1 MGLTDAFA
9 AGVQSAQVKG
19 SDLLRKPVEITL
31 KSVRQGGWDGVSGLN
46 EFSMVL
52 PVSYGQDV
60 SGAGVFLLDTRYAAL
75 IAELMFENDP
85 AELPTELSDLQM
97 TAAAEALSQIVGAM
111 GEGISRATRRRV
123 MVSTGELS
131 KIEGD
136 GTALVRGQIKE
147 DRVAIVDC
155 ECKIGNHPPTR
166 LLHLLPSSLA
176 DTLAA
181 DPPEGGPSAAG
192 AGPEMSLGAPELAGG
207 GAPRVQVAQFGTF
220 TAPAGSEP
228 ATPGNLDLLL
238 DVPLEI
244 TVELGRATKRVRDVL
259 TLGPGSIVELSKLA
273 GEPVDLLVN
282 GKPIAK
288 GEVVVID
295 ENFAVR
301 ITEILSRDERVPGA
315 L

>member
-1 MGLTDAFA
+1 MGLTDAFS
-9 AGVQSAQVKG
+9 AGLQSAQEKG
-19 SDLLRKPVEITL
+19 SDLLRKPVAITL
-31 KSVRQGGWDGVSGLN
+31 KDVQQAGWDAVSGLN

-60 SGAGVFLLDTRYAAL
+60 SGSGVFLLDTRYAAL

-85 AELPTELSDLQM
+85 AELPTELSDLQL

-111 GEGISRATRRRV
+111 GEGLSRATGRRV
-123 MVSTGELS
+123 IVSTGELS

-136 GTALVRGQIKE
+136 GAALVRSQIKE

-155 ECKIGNHPPTR
+155 ECKIGDHPPTR

-181 DPPEGGPSAAG
+181 DPPAGGAQAG
-192 AGPEMSLGAPELAGG
+192 AGPAMSLGVPQPAGG
-207 GAPRVQVAQFGTF
+207 GTQRVQVAQFGSF
-220 TAPAGSEP
+220 TAPVGVETAM
-228 ATPGNLDLLL
+228 PGNLDLLL

-244 TVELGRATKRVRDVL
+244 TVELGRATKRVREVL

-301 ITEILSRDERVPGA
+301 IIEILSRDERVPGA